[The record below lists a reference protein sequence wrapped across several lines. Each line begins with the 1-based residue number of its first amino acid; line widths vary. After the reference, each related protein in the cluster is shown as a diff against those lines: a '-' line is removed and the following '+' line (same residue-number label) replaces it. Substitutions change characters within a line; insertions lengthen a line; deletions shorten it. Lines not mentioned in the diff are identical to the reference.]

1 MGRATFLTRVVLE
14 NYKSIAR
21 CDVRLGPLMY
31 LVGPNGSGK
40 SNFLDAIAFVAE
52 ALRTSVGGALLIRHG
67 GGAICH
73 AANRAEGY
81 FRIRLEFRVAGSV
94 SGHYELKIG
103 RPKENAGIAHW
114 LVQDERLEIGGV
126 ELLGAGPRGDRL
138 ALALHADQPQY
149 RSVYEALTGMRCYAI
164 DPRSMVDVPNADLGT
179 HYFADGSNLASVLYR
194 VSRQQE
200 DSYERI
206 AEYLRLILP
215 SLRRLHVEQFDLP
228 KAPPSEATKVV
239 LVFEQR
245 IGGTDAQS
253 FYPSQMSA
261 GTLRALGVLT
271 AVLGPTDSDRP
282 TVIALEEPEAHVQPA
297 VVGVLRDAMVE
308 ASYRNQIIVA
318 TQSADM
324 LDDKEV
330 SVDSI
335 LVFSADDGVTSIAGI
350 SELDRD
356 AIRRKLYSPG
366 ELMRTGHLW
375 PEPRIDG
382 SENRLAP
389 AGEAS

>member
-52 ALRTSVGGALLIRHG
+52 ALRGSVSGALRNRG
-67 GGAICH
+67 GGSAICH
-73 AANRAEGY
+73 APHAAEAY
-81 FRIRLEFRVAGSV
+81 FRIHLEFRVSESE
-94 SGHYELKIG
+94 SGFYSLKIG

-114 LVQDERLEIGGV
+114 FVQDERLVIEGV
-126 ELLGAGPRGDRL
+126 ERLVPTPLGDRL

-149 RSVYEALTGMRCYAI
+149 RNVYEALTGMRSYAI
-164 DPRSMVDVPNADLGT
+164 DPRCVVDVPDADLGT
-179 HYFADGSNLASVLYR
+179 PFFSDGSNLASVLYR
-194 VSRQQE
+194 LSRQQE

-206 AEYLRLILP
+206 AEYLRRILP

-239 LVFEQR
+239 LAFEQR
-245 IGGTDAQS
+245 IGATGAQS

-271 AVLGPTDSDRP
+271 ALLGPTDSDRP
-282 TVIALEEPEAHVQPA
+282 TVIAIEEPEAHLQPA
-297 VVGVLRDAMVE
+297 VVGVLRDAMIE
-308 ASYRNQIIVA
+308 ASYRNQIVVA

-356 AIRRKLYSPG
+356 VIRQKLYSPG

-375 PEPRIDG
+375 PDPCLEGI
-382 SENRLAP
+382 ENRLAP
-389 AGEAS
+389 AGEVS